1 MVNGRPLNDEDC
13 VVIYAALKVQ
23 ALDYYAKGVASHDD
37 VQRDHSFCQAN
48 YYESLAKDFEKEAI
62 IAVHD

>member
-13 VVIYAALKVQ
+13 IVIYNSLKNQ
-23 ALDYYAKGVASHDD
+23 ALDCYAKGVATHDNMK
-37 VQRDHSFCQAN
+37 RDHAFCQAN

-62 IAVHD
+62 IAIHD